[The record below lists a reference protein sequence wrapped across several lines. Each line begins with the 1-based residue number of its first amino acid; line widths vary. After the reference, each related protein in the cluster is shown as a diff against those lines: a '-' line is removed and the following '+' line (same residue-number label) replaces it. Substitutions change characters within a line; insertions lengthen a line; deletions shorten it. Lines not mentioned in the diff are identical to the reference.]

1 MSRRLPTRTLL
12 SVLLLAPLLTLAVL
26 RHLFH
31 LPLQLLSLPPQHL
44 LLPPLLEALLWIVL
58 LVGQIL
64 LPLGECVEL
73 RKCVFY
79 ILLML
84 LRRR

>member
-1 MSRRLPTRTLL
+1 L

-26 RHLFH
+26 RHLLH

-44 LLPPLLEALLWIVL
+44 LLPALLEALLRIVL

-64 LPLGECVEL
+64 LPLG
-73 RKCVFY
+73 
-79 ILLML
+79 
-84 LRRR
+84 